1 MLGKLGQARAMYYKE
16 GMATQA
22 EIDKIVKEL
31 NELSSKADDESVN
44 GKVKD
49 LQEEE

>member
-1 MLGKLGQARAMYYKE
+1 MYYKE
-16 GMATQA
+16 SSTQA

-49 LQEEE
+49 LQEERE